1 VCRVSAVSV
10 CFVSLGSN
18 RQADMSA
25 YAITKQLNAQ
35 LAKDGI
41 QIRAPVT
48 AQVCERKKATSPP

>member
-1 VCRVSAVSV
+1 
-10 CFVSLGSN
+10 
-18 RQADMSA
+18 MSA